1 MKFTDMTIDQ
11 IHQLI
16 GELKRQIPDLQE
28 VAFRTC
34 TPNEFSDSKNPLS
47 LWGNWKTDSEIG
59 KCSHGIYGAG
69 NDKSDVNEIV
79 QRFMEDYRR
88 AVETLLK
95 RKSSQVSDLLHKL
108 ELEIPTTITGED
120 ITAIAAPAPAKEAA

>member
-1 MKFTDMTIDQ
+1 MKFTDMTISQ

-16 GELKRQIPDLQE
+16 SELKRQIPDLQE

-34 TPNEFSDSKNPLS
+34 TPSEFTDNKSPLS
-47 LWGNWKTDSEIG
+47 LWGTWKDNSEISKG
-59 KCSHGIYGAG
+59 THGIYGAG
-69 NDKSDVNEIV
+69 NDESDVNEVV

-95 RKSSQVSDLLHKL
+95 RKSSQIIDLLREL
-108 ELEIPTTITGED
+108 ELEIPTPITGED
-120 ITAIAAPAPAKEAA
+120 MAAIAAPAKEAA